1 VRGVFQISWL
11 APSSCTFSS
20 RGEGKKGTLGDINM
34 DFKVFT
40 AAFAAILVAE
50 LADKTQLIGLCLSAK
65 SGRPFSVWAGSVA
78 AYMIVTVVTVAA
90 GAMLGKYLKPDLV
103 RYVGAILFICIG
115 ILMFFGKL

>member
-1 VRGVFQISWL
+1 
-11 APSSCTFSS
+11 
-20 RGEGKKGTLGDINM
+20 M

-115 ILMFFGKL
+115 ILMFLGKL